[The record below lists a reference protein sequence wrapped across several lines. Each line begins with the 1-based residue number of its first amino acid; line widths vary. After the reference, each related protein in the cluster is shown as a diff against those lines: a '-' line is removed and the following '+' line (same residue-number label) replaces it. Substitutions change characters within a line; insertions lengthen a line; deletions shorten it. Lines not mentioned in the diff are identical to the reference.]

1 MQAPATIFFAMK
13 RFKVDIELGDGNQVH
28 AKVTARNKNDAFR
41 RVQMLEQFKQFQTA
55 EIVAW
60 TVEPIPIE
68 SVDNSRFAV
77 TNITN
82 KQGWYVVA
90 DLDNRIKIEWKKG
103 MYNETQRISF
113 IGDAPATLDELA
125 IASALREIDEYLYTN
140 FKELV

>member
-1 MQAPATIFFAMK
+1 M
-13 RFKVDIELGDGNQVH
+13 
-28 AKVTARNKNDAFR
+28 
-41 RVQMLEQFKQFQTA
+41 
-55 EIVAW
+55 
-60 TVEPIPIE
+60 
-68 SVDNSRFAV
+68 

-125 IASALREIDEYLYTN
+125 IASALREIGEYLYLN
-140 FKELV
+140 FRELV